1 MSVHIDELHTDV
13 TPAGGSSGGRDDRGA
28 GGRET
33 VEEQV
38 ARARRRADWVAARV
52 AAEGFDD

>member
-13 TPAGGSSGGRDDRGA
+13 IPMRERGQGPTGPDSGDTA
-28 GGRET
+28 
-33 VEEQV
+33 EEHLAQ
-38 ARARRRADWVAARV
+38 ARRAAYLAARV